1 LGDLDVEGKIILK
14 SILKEQSVRVRFHS
28 AGSGQGA
35 VANSYEDSNELLGP
49 IIAEIS
55 SLSEQLSAF
64 QERLYS
70 MELLNVN
77 NSR

>member
-1 LGDLDVEGKIILK
+1 
-14 SILKEQSVRVRFHS
+14 
-28 AGSGQGA
+28 
-35 VANSYEDSNELLGP
+35 VANSYENSNELLGP

-55 SLSEQLSAF
+55 SLSERLSAF